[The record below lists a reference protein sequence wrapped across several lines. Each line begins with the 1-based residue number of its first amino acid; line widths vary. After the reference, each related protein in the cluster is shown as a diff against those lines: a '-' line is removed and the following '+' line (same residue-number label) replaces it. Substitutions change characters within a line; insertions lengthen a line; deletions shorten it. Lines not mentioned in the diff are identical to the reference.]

1 MRRRLTLA
9 HALRRRLLAGV
20 ALMFVALNALLALVA
35 HHQIHQQTDALL
47 LELASLEGR
56 LNRAEPAHPHV
67 HGGLIGVPTWGQQFT
82 HKYAL
87 IYNSDCQV
95 LSATPQLQA
104 MKTVPAAWCERSS
117 GQTFFTDADSG
128 YELRVGTY
136 KTTLPVYGELT
147 FMVGVAHESLD
158 RSMWLV
164 VGTGA
169 LGSTLALLVLWG
181 LIALAARE
189 VTSELERLR
198 RSCEG
203 LEVGDGGELERLRR
217 ADFSLSSKATIEL
230 DTLSTTLGRLVSRLY
245 GVLQAQG
252 RFVAVAAH
260 ELRTPLTA
268 LRGEIEVTLRREREV
283 PEYVEALHYLL
294 SDVDRL
300 QSLAESLLHAA
311 RADVPLQLGPIILED
326 AVALAVEVNAHALEQ
341 AKIKLEV
348 IGDWEGVAALGDE
361 RSLVQLLS
369 NLLAN
374 AAAHSG
380 ASTLKIELKPS
391 ASHWNLWIED
401 DGLGIDP
408 DAAAQLYSPFQRGD
422 QSAGHGLG
430 LYIAQR
436 LAIAQHGSLSLEP
449 SSESARGARWR
460 VALQRLA

>member
-1 MRRRLTLA
+1 MGQRLTLA

-20 ALMFVALNALLALVA
+20 ALMFVALNALLAFVA

-47 LELASLEGR
+47 LELATLEGR
-56 LNRAEPAHPHV
+56 LNLAEPDRPHV

-87 IYNSDCQV
+87 IYNRDCEV
-95 LSATPQLQA
+95 ISATPQLQA
-104 MKTVPAAWCERSS
+104 LSKVPAAWCERGS
-117 GQTFFTDADSG
+117 GQSFFTEADSG
-128 YELRVGTY
+128 YDLRVGTY
-136 KTTLPVYGELT
+136 KTTLPGFGELT
-147 FMVGVAHESLD
+147 FMVGIAHESLD

-169 LGSTLALLVLWG
+169 LGSMLALLVLWG

-217 ADFSLSSKATIEL
+217 ADFALSSKATVEL
-230 DTLSTTLGRLVSRLY
+230 TTLSTTLAGLVSRLY

-268 LRGEIEVTLRREREV
+268 LRGEIEVTLRRERAV
-283 PEYVEALHYLL
+283 PEYVEALNYLL
-294 SDVDRL
+294 ADVDRL

-311 RADVPLQLGPIILED
+311 RADVPLELGPVMLND
-326 AVALAVEVNAHALEQ
+326 ALALATEVNVFALEQ
-341 AKIKLEV
+341 AQIELEIV
-348 IGDWEGVAALGDE
+348 GDWDVAALGDE
-361 RSLVQLLS
+361 RGLVQLMS

-374 AAAHSG
+374 AAAHSQ
-380 ASTLKIELKPS
+380 ATHLKVALEPAERTWII
-391 ASHWNLWIED
+391 WIED
-401 DGLGIDP
+401 DGVGIDE
-408 DAAAQLYSPFQRGD
+408 ATFSQVFAPFQRGD

-436 LAIAQHGSLSLEP
+436 LASAQRGSLNLVP
-449 SSESARGARWR
+449 SARGARWR
-460 VALQRLA
+460 IELQRLT